1 MAKNISVPD
10 ELYYLIKYF
19 KDEMNC
25 TFGEALYWILDNSQ
39 YFPPIEGEN
48 LGHVG
53 SQWYDM
59 SGRMMG
65 IGLVKEGLK
74 PLEANPREWH
84 KARGAAQDTYQ
95 QEDLL
100 SELSNMLDGR

>member
-39 YFPPIEGEN
+39 YFPPTLDED
-48 LGHVG
+48 LGYAG
-53 SQWYDM
+53 GQWYNM
-59 SGRMMG
+59 VGRMRYNNR
-65 IGLVKEGLK
+65 LK

-100 SELSNMLDGR
+100 AELSNMLDGR